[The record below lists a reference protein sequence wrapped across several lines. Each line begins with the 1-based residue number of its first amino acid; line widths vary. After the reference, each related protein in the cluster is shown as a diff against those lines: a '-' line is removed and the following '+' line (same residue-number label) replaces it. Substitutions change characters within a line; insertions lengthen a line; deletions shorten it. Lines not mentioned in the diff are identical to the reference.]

1 MNNFIFNPIKYQERF
16 YWTFKEVLTGNLTP
30 GADFLYNCESIYPI
44 LETMI
49 SEDGYSTPIWDS
61 LNDEIKVDYRGVL
74 DLVVKR
80 HLDHY
85 CFYTESNEF
94 NTEKAKNFIAKLIQV
109 LEMTAPRYLTILK
122 AYKDSQNA
130 LLDPVRI
137 SNSGITRFND
147 TPQDEGD
154 FANDE
159 HTTNLTEDTRTTE
172 NDMDSKMGRIR
183 EIERSY
189 SNILLNWSNEF
200 EGLFIE
206 ESNI

>member
-1 MNNFIFNPIKYQERF
+1 MNNFIFNPIRYEERF
-16 YWTFKEVLTGNLTP
+16 FWTFKEVITGNNTP
-30 GADFLYNCESIYPI
+30 LADFLYNCESLYPI
-44 LETMI
+44 LEDMI
-49 SEDGYSTPIWDS
+49 SQDGYSTPIWDS
-61 LNDEIKVDYRGVL
+61 LNDEVKVDYRGVL

-80 HLDHY
+80 YLEHY
-85 CFYTESNEF
+85 CFYTDSNELDPV
-94 NTEKAKNFIAKLIQV
+94 KAKNFIAKLIQV